1 MIVAQTVVLRSREM
15 TKILEEPSAKR
26 RSEFLDAV
34 KRSRRMHAAWVYP
47 PSTPEAFSAYLR
59 RLRLETWLGY
69 WVCTERGELAG
80 VINIGEV
87 VRGSFR
93 SAYLGYYAFVPH
105 NGRGYM
111 KRGLCSVLSEA
122 FSRHRL
128 HRLEANIQPGNASSR
143 RLVER
148 LGFRMEGFSP
158 RYLKIGGRWRD
169 HERWAITAEE
179 WKMRSRRL
187 IL

>member
-1 MIVAQTVVLRSREM
+1 M
-15 TKILEEPSAKR
+15 TKVLEVPSAKR
-26 RSEFLDAV
+26 RSEFLAAV
-34 KRSRRMHAAWVYP
+34 RRSRRLHATWVYAP
-47 PSTPEAFSAYLR
+47 ATPEAFDVYLR
-59 RLRLETWLGY
+59 RLRMETRVGY

-80 VINIGEV
+80 VINISEIV
-87 VRGSFR
+87 AGSFC
-93 SAYLGYYAFVPH
+93 SGYLGFYAFVPH

-111 KRGLCSVLSEA
+111 KRGLCAVLSEA

-143 RLVER
+143 GLAES

-179 WKMRSRRL
+179 WKTLSRGSRSPKL
-187 IL
+187 EM